1 MNSSRPSVDVWA
13 RRRQL
18 RVCEDARRKLG
29 LRGQILAFTA
39 RNRSFFSRSQA
50 IFLPPF
56 WSPVICFRSLSAFVL
71 MPQVAASTTLAVRP
85 LGRMERGPHVRGAAV
100 RALMTTRR
108 RPFIHQQSPPRSEL
122 EAFRGSS
129 GDAKPHTWQTSHLT
143 LLPARSRNLDRPL
156 SGADRG
162 RRSGSGGNLSVFWF
176 NRFRRAGEIR
186 QCGDFEPSSSL
197 MPPCAA

>member
-1 MNSSRPSVDVWA
+1 MFGHGVASCGFVKMQGANLASVVRYSHSRLVTAAFSVV
-13 RRRQL
+13 
-18 RVCEDARRKLG
+18 RK
-29 LRGQILAFTA
+29 R
-39 RNRSFFSRSQA
+39 

-108 RPFIHQQSPPRSEL
+108 RPFMHQQSPPRSEL

-143 LLPARSRNLDRPL
+143 LLPARAVTST
-156 SGADRG
+156 SVEWHSWQ
-162 RRSGSGGNLSVFWF
+162 RSGSGGNLSVFWF